1 MGEARVYVQM
11 RATAVRILR
20 AEEARRAALLVLADA
35 VGEHMLRPDR
45 DPELH
50 AAWVSYREAIR

>member
-1 MGEARVYVQM
+1 MGEACECVQM
-11 RATAVRILR
+11 CATEVRIVR

-35 VGEHMLRPDR
+35 VGEHVLRPDR